1 MTEVLRSIGFSTQ
14 LTHHAIHP
22 LDNHLYGSTLQE
34 IGFKLGMQA
43 FGPEVA
49 AIFMQQM
56 VDKFSY
62 ASEIIRE
69 VTHDH
74 EVEFEINFPGF

>member
-1 MTEVLRSIGFSTQ
+1 MTGVLRSVGFSTQ

-22 LDNHLYGSTLQE
+22 LDNHLYSSTLQE
-34 IGFKLGMQA
+34 LSLKTSMHTFS
-43 FGPEVA
+43 PEVA

-56 VDKFSY
+56 VDKFPY
-62 ASEIIRE
+62 ASEFIRE
-69 VTHDH
+69 ATHDH

>member
-1 MTEVLRSIGFSTQ
+1 MAGVLSSVGFSNQ

-22 LDNHLYGSTLQE
+22 IDNHLYSSTLQE
-34 IGFKLGMQA
+34 IGFKLGTQT
-43 FGPEVA
+43 FSPEVA

-56 VDKFSY
+56 VDKFLY

-69 VTHDH
+69 ATHDH
-74 EVEFEINFPGF
+74 EVEFEINFSGF